1 MIKVFVLIIAILD
14 PSTGAPQISDVEA
27 VFDSRSINSCMDVA
41 KSKAFEYVYE
51 GAQITDVSEDRVEWK
66 FNGQYL
72 QARCEKAPLRF

>member
-1 MIKVFVLIIAILD
+1 
-14 PSTGAPQISDVEA
+14 
-27 VFDSRSINSCMDVA
+27 MDVA

-66 FNGQYL
+66 FNGQYS